1 MLVRDWMTS
10 NVITVTQDTPM
21 PEASKIMKENKI
33 SQLPVVDKGGRLVGI
48 VSDRDI
54 RAASPSKATTL
65 DVHELYY
72 LIASIKIKD
81 IMSSPAFSIAPTDTV
96 EAAALIL
103 LEKDFGSLP
112 VIDDEEK
119 VVGIISDS
127 DIFKVLIAIT
137 GAKHGGVQMGF
148 DLPTEPGS
156 LRTILDDL
164 RSFGARVVSILTS
177 MEKSTET
184 GRREVYIRI
193 QPMDRSDEN
202 AVIDALKVKYS
213 MMYWARER
221 VHPLV

>member
-10 NVITVTQDTPM
+10 NVITVTKDTTM

-54 RAASPSKATTL
+54 KAASPSKATTL

-81 IMSSPAFSIAPTDTV
+81 IMSSPAFSVAPTDTV
-96 EAAALIL
+96 ESAALFL
-103 LEKDFGSLP
+103 LEKDIGSLP
-112 VIDDEEK
+112 VIDDDEK

-148 DLPTEPGS
+148 NLPLEPGS
-156 LRTILDDL
+156 LRVILDDL
-164 RSFGARVVSILTS
+164 RAHGARVLSILTS
-177 MEKSTET
+177 MEKADQ

-193 QPMDRSDEN
+193 QPMDRSEEN
-202 AVIDALKVKYS
+202 AVIDALKEKYN

>member
-96 EAAALIL
+96 ESAALF
-103 LEKDFGSLP
+103 LEEKNIGSLP
-112 VIDDEEK
+112 VTDEDGK

-137 GAKHGGVQMGF
+137 GAKYGGVQMGF
-148 DLPTEPGS
+148 DLPTESGS

-164 RSFGARVVSILTS
+164 RGKGARVVSILTT
-177 MEKSTET
+177 MEHSDE
-184 GRREVYIRI
+184 GRREVYIRL

-202 AVIDALKVKYS
+202 TIVEALKVKYN
-213 MMYWARER
+213 MVYWARER